1 MTVLILNSG
10 RGSRMGCLTDDR
22 PKCMTEIAAH
32 ETILSRQLK
41 MLSAEGLDNIVITTG
56 YNENVLKSYAA
67 GLGLPAGTKFVNN
80 PCYAVTNYIYSIY
93 LARGELDDDII
104 LMHGDLVFEES
115 VLCDVIRAE
124 NSCMTVSSA
133 LPLPQKDFKA
143 VIESG
148 KIVRIGVEFFDNAL
162 AAQPLY
168 KILKADMQIW
178 LESITA
184 FCESGDD
191 SKRRC
196 YAENA
201 FNAVS
206 DRCSIFPLEI
216 GSRLCTE
223 IDNAADLARVSEV
236 LKKCGK

>member
-115 VLCDVIRAE
+115 VLCDVIRA
-124 NSCMTVSSA
+124 